1 MPTTSDPLN
10 KLDDPISEI
19 EIISTTKKLKTK
31 KAPGLDRIHN
41 EMLKCGIHYLAFSLS
56 ILFNTILKCGYLPA
70 SWSKGMITAIY
81 KSGDKSDPW
90 NYRGICVSSCLCK
103 LFCSILNQRLHNF
116 IQERNLLHPYQI
128 EFLPGFRTSDH
139 IFSLRTI
146 IDMNVTHTP
155 KSKLFCCFIDLK
167 KAFDSVWHPELFKK
181 LSHYGITGSVYNTK
195 CSIKFGNK
203 RTDYFTYGRGVREGC
218 VLFPLLFNLY
228 LNEISNLLKACNSND
243 LIILPN
249 GLPLKKVFRYSFS
262 EAIPIFFNRL
272 KSVFSLSDRYKIFTS
287 NWLWTEICENVVLS
301 KINITMIKRNKKL

>member
-1 MPTTSDPLN
+1 
-10 KLDDPISEI
+10 
-19 EIISTTKKLKTK
+19 
-31 KAPGLDRIHN
+31 
-41 EMLKCGIHYLAFSLS
+41 MLKCGIHYLAFSLS

-116 IQERNLLHPYQI
+116 IQERNLLRPSHI
-128 EFLPGFRTSDH
+128 EFLPGFRTNDH

-181 LSHYGITGSVYNTK
+181 LSPYGITGSVYNTK
-195 CSIKFGNK
+195 CSINFGNK
-203 RTDYFTYGRGVREGC
+203 RTNFFTYGRGVREGC
-218 VLFPLLFNLY
+218 VLSPLLFNLY
-228 LNEISNLLKACNSND
+228 LNEISSLLKACNSND

-249 GLPLKKVFRYSFS
+249 GLPLKKVFRYSCS

>member
-1 MPTTSDPLN
+1 
-10 KLDDPISEI
+10 
-19 EIISTTKKLKTK
+19 
-31 KAPGLDRIHN
+31 
-41 EMLKCGIHYLAFSLS
+41 
-56 ILFNTILKCGYLPA
+56 
-70 SWSKGMITAIY
+70 MITAIY

-218 VLFPLLFNLY
+218 VLSPLLFNLY

-249 GLPLKKVFRYSFS
+249 GLPLKKVFRYD
-262 EAIPIFFNRL
+262 NC
-272 KSVFSLSDRYKIFTS
+272 
-287 NWLWTEICENVVLS
+287 LWTEICENVVLS
-301 KINITMIKRNKKL
+301 KIDITMTTRNKKL